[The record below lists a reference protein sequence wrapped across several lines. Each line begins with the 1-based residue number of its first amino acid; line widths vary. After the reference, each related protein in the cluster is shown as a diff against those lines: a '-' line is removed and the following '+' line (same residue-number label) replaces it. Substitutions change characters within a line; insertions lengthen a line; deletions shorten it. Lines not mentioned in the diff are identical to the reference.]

1 MDKLL
6 TPDEIKTD
14 EGGCIYKFVKL
25 ASGEWRFWKGGTSWC
40 SAHSDMVKEGEKA
53 VAAGALGYG
62 FTHFNLVQS
71 YSSTLGVAIGE
82 ADAEELQK
90 LLGLPLNN
98 NYGSRMFPKEDKC

>member
-6 TPDEIKTD
+6 TPDEMKTD

-25 ASGEWRFWKGGTSWC
+25 STGEWRFWRGGTSSC
-40 SAHSDMVKEGEKA
+40 ASHSNMVNEGEKA
-53 VAAGALGYG
+53 VAAGAVGYG
-62 FTHFNLVQS
+62 YTCFRLVQS

-98 NYGSRMFPKEDKC
+98 NYGSRMFPKEAQ